1 MIKDKWIEKLKR
13 GLQGL
18 SKDEIDD
25 IVADYNEYFYNAK
38 EKGRTEEEVCES
50 LGDPN
55 KLAKQLKADCRIKTA
70 QENMSPKNI
79 LKAIFAILTLSV
91 FNLVIMIGPIMGI
104 VGIIFGAGVAGV
116 ALLGAGIISFF
127 GLLIFG
133 SSALA
138 GLGFGLTL
146 GIALL
151 LGLFLSSMGIILIIL
166 DFWFGKWV
174 FNGLVKYFK
183 FNYEIVRKTAD

>member
-1 MIKDKWIEKLKR
+1 MTKDKWIEKLKR

-18 SKDEIDD
+18 SKDEIND
-25 IVADYNEYFYNAK
+25 IVADYNEYFYSAE

-50 LGDPN
+50 LGDPS

-70 QENMSPKNI
+70 QENMSIKNM

-91 FNLVIMIGPIMGI
+91 FNLVIMIGPIMGV
-104 VGIIFGAGVAGV
+104 VGIIFGVGVAGI

-146 GIALL
+146 GIAFL
-151 LGLFLSSMGIILIIL
+151 LGLFLSSMGIIFIIL